1 MPIEAVHLT
10 HCYSEGSALRTVAL
24 DDVSFRVD
32 EMKEMHL
39 DVPHMTALADEL
51 RAEGMPLPGGILTVE
66 DMVQEVEKVL
76 CPSKSAT

>member
-1 MPIEAVHLT
+1 
-10 HCYSEGSALRTVAL
+10 
-24 DDVSFRVD
+24 
-32 EMKEMHL
+32 MKDMHL